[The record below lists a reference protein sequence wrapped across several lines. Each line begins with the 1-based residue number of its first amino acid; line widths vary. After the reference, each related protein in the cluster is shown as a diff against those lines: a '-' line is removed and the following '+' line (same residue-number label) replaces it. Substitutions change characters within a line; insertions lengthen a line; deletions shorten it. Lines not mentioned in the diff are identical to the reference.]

1 MEKLVEYIVK
11 SLVLDE
17 ASVKVTSEEDGDA
30 TIIHVSV
37 APDDLGRVI
46 GKSGR
51 VASSI
56 RSIVKS
62 ISARSHKKVFV
73 KFGEQNAWDSKN
85 FKTARNQG
93 RS

>member
-11 SLVLDE
+11 SLVINED
-17 ASVKVTSEEDGDA
+17 SVKVTSEEDGDA
-30 TIIHVSV
+30 TIIHVTV
-37 APDDLGRVI
+37 ADEDLGRII

-56 RSIVKS
+56 RTIIKS

-73 KFGEQNAWDSKN
+73 KFGE
-85 FKTARNQG
+85 
-93 RS
+93 

>member
-30 TIIHVSV
+30 TIIHVGV

-73 KFGEQNAWDSKN
+73 KFGEQNA
-85 FKTARNQG
+85 
-93 RS
+93 